1 MVKHIVVDRFGKC
14 LLESD
19 RNNAINVLSDADIRL
34 AIEAIVRDTVGTTD
48 QGLSTC
54 HRLV

>member
-1 MVKHIVVDRFGKC
+1 MVKNIVVERFGKC

-19 RNNAINVLSDADIRL
+19 RNNAITVPSDADIQL
-34 AIEAIVRDTVGTTD
+34 AVEALMRDTVGTAN